1 MSSTSESVKLCTIY
15 VTIVVDFGLCKNGK
29 KIRKQ
34 LLKEEELKGKIR
46 KAELHSNKFPSY
58 L

>member
-1 MSSTSESVKLCTIY
+1 